1 MSQIDASDFSSLKG
15 AVERSSN
22 EELVAAKLG
31 FRLQRNDRLLVADV
45 PVPEPAEPPQP

>member
-22 EELVAAKLG
+22 EELVGAI
-31 FRLQRNDRLLVADV
+31 QQQTVAIV
-45 PVPEPAEPPQP
+45 TIALAGRA